1 VPFPTSPKEFIVRVS
16 SLVSTAIASAILLC
30 ATGAAQAEITTYT
43 SQTAYLAAVGN
54 TGVDTFDDLDLDA
67 YEGPLERTAGDY
79 GYTVS
84 AAPNS
89 TAIWGATDDFSDMW
103 LTGGN
108 RLDIVTFAT
117 ATPVAGAGGFFFG
130 SDLFGSSTSAD
141 FITLT
146 ATDSTGATT
155 SYTLETPDLN
165 SFVGFVS
172 SADLVSLTMATGD
185 QPGVWATVNDLHLSV
200 SAVPEPSTYGMLLGG
215 LGLVGY
221 LARRKARKA
230 RKA

>member
-1 VPFPTSPKEFIVRVS
+1 VRVS

-30 ATGAAQAEITTYT
+30 AAGAAQAEITTYT

-54 TGVDTFDDLDLDA
+54 TGVDTFDDLDLDE

-89 TAIWGATDDFSDMW
+89 TSIWGATDDFSDMW

-130 SDLFGSSTSAD
+130 SDLFGSSTPAE

-155 SYTLETPDLN
+155 SYTLETPDFN

-230 RKA
+230 